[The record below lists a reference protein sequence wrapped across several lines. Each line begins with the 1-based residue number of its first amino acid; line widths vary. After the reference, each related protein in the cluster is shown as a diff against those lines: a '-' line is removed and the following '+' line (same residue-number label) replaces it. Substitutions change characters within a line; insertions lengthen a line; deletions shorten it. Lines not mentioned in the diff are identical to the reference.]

1 MARKSQDTGVT
12 IETFE
17 ALLKEKKF
25 SPLYLFHGEEDF
37 LVEELT
43 KSLID
48 ATLDES
54 ARSFNLDIVYGSD
67 VDAKAIVSLAAAYPM
82 MSERRVVVVKEFDKV
97 LNKELLVPY
106 FEIPSATT
114 CLAIISVKP
123 DFRLKAYKLLKDTGI
138 AVECKQL
145 YDNEIPAWISS
156 RVKKLGKKISPEACQ
171 VMQGY
176 VSRSLREIQNEID
189 KLFIYIGEKQE
200 ISVDDVNNV
209 VGMSKQF
216 NIFELQKAIG
226 KKEIGRAMEV
236 MERMLDAGEYPVGIV
251 AGLTKYMQK
260 IWLAQ
265 ELRGKQT
272 SEYQLAADL
281 GVSPFFVKDY
291 IEAAR
296 RYLSDELEK
305 CFDALLQAD
314 LTLKSTSSDP
324 KYVMTMLLYEMI
336 RIHAKIHTQAQ

>member
-1 MARKSQDTGVT
+1 LARKQQDTGVT
-12 IETFE
+12 IETYE

-25 SPLYLFHGEEDF
+25 SPLYLFHGEEEF

-43 KSLID
+43 RSLLD

-82 MSERRVVVVKEFDKV
+82 MSERRVVIVKEFDKV
-97 LNKELLVPY
+97 MSKELLVPY
-106 FEIPSATT
+106 LEIPSPTT
-114 CLAIISVKP
+114 CLAVISAKP
-123 DFRLKAYKLLKDTGI
+123 DFRLKAYKLLRDTGV

-145 YDNEIPAWISS
+145 YDNEIPSWISS

-189 KLFIYIGEKQE
+189 KLFIYVGEKQE

-226 KKEIGRAMEV
+226 KKDIGRAVEV
-236 MERMLDAGEYPVGIV
+236 MEQMLDAGEYPVAIV
-251 AGLTKYMQK
+251 AGLAKYMQK

-265 ELRGKQT
+265 ELRRRQI
-272 SEYQLAADL
+272 SEFQLAADL
-281 GVSPFFVKDY
+281 GVSPFYVKDY

-296 RYLSDELEK
+296 RYSSDELEK

-314 LTLKSTSSDP
+314 LTLKSTSSDQ
-324 KYVMTMLLYEMI
+324 KYVMTLLLYEVVQVRNLNVEI
-336 RIHAKIHTQAQ
+336 R